1 MFTIRPW
8 LHVGKFVETLDA
20 DLLHARKIGAM
31 LQLAESAPQTG
42 VATRFIHVEDGEALP
57 AALLRE
63 GVDFV
68 RLQKSL
74 GRKVLVAC
82 AAGVSRS
89 TTFAIAAL
97 KEEEGLSVIEA
108 YRELKAKHPLAQP
121 HPTLWAS
128 LCGFYGEEVSYM
140 TLLQANTPG

>member
-8 LHVGKFVETLDA
+8 LHVGKFVETLDV
-20 DLLHARKIGAM
+20 DLLRTHEIGAM
-31 LQLAESAPQTG
+31 LQLAESVQQIGIA
-42 VATRFIHVEDGEALP
+42 ARFVHVEDGEPLP
-57 AALLRE
+57 KALLRE

-82 AAGVSRS
+82 GAGISRS

-121 HPTLWAS
+121 HPTLWTS
-128 LCGFYGEEVSYM
+128 LCAFYGEEVSYM
-140 TLLQANTPG
+140 TLLQNSPSD